1 MGRAKAPEF
10 ESMVSMPK
18 LKEALY
24 NKGYAVKDVA
34 KILQRESVGNV
45 RSILNGDVALKVGDL
60 TKILDETGI
69 YIDEVV
75 QDEYTHLFKRIG

>member
-10 ESMVSMPK
+10 EPLVNMAK
-18 LKEALY
+18 LNDELKTR
-24 NKGYAVKDVA
+24 GYAVKDVA

-60 TKILDETGI
+60 TRILQATGI
-69 YIDEVV
+69 RLEQIVDTKYID
-75 QDEYTHLFKRIG
+75 LI

>member
-10 ESMVSMPK
+10 EPLVNMAK
-18 LKEALY
+18 LNDELKT
-24 NKGYAVKDVA
+24 KGYAVKDVA

-60 TKILDETGI
+60 TRILQATGI
-69 YIDEVV
+69 RLEQIVDNKYID
-75 QDEYTHLFKRIG
+75 LI